1 MESERVTKAVQQSQQ
16 GRWTTWE
23 DVVQRSISWNE
34 IWKMSPYRL
43 AFVIR
48 SIYDQLPSRDNL
60 RRWGL
65 TEDCK
70 CELCGESETLHHVL
84 SNCKYALDNGRYTWR
99 HNKVLKEV
107 VEATKMAVA
116 RANSRK
122 IILQRKVYFL
132 REGFSLPCKK
142 HKLPSRRDILA
153 DANDW
158 TVAADLEGL
167 RHYPQFLRD
176 SGRRPDVVLAS
187 SSSDAFILIELTVP
201 WEDRIEAS
209 NVLKT
214 EKYSGLAKD
223 LEDSGFR
230 VKLMPVEVGVRGL
243 VGKSAYTFLTQIGLS
258 SRERTKAMTKMS
270 EAAEAASCWIWE
282 MRGRKRC

>member
-1 MESERVTKAVQQSQQ
+1 
-16 GRWTTWE
+16 
-23 DVVQRSISWNE
+23 
-34 IWKMSPYRL
+34 MSPYRL

-70 CELCGESETLHHVL
+70 CELFSESETPHHVL

-99 HNKVLKEV
+99 HNKVLKEM
-107 VEATKMAVA
+107 VEATKMVVA
-116 RANSRK
+116 RVNSRK

-132 REGFSLPCKK
+132 REGFHYPARKTDSLRGETFS
-142 HKLPSRRDILA
+142 HRL
-153 DANDW
+153 NDW
-158 TVAADLEGL
+158 TDAADLEGL
-167 RHYPQFLRD
+167 RHYSQLLRD
-176 SGRRPDVVLAS
+176 SGRRPEVVFT
-187 SSSDAFILIELTVP
+187 SSSDAFILVELTVP

-214 EKYSGLAKD
+214 KKYSDLAKE
-223 LEDSGFR
+223 LKDSGFQ
-230 VKLMPVEVGVRGL
+230 VKLMPVEVRARGL
-243 VGKSAYTFLTQIGLS
+243 VGKSAYTFLNQIVLS
-258 SRERTKAMTKMS
+258 DRERNKATKKMS
-270 EAAEAASCWIWE
+270 EAAEAASCRIWE